1 LDEGFFEDLDKEI
14 RKTFRALEDEIA
26 RLINEAEMSTGCLEP
41 LTRIAETVDEV
52 IVSFDLPGVRKE
64 DIRVTGTER
73 ALVVEA
79 RCAVKRVWSHSR
91 SLRREF
97 GKFRKTVDLPAKVDV
112 RSAKATYRNGILEI
126 RLKKVE
132 EGEQIPI
139 L

>member
-1 LDEGFFEDLDKEI
+1 MDEDFFEDLNREI
-14 RKTFRALEDEIA
+14 RKTFRALEDEVA

-41 LTRIAETVDEV
+41 LTRITETVDEV
-52 IVSFDLPGVRKE
+52 IVTFDLPGVHKE
-64 DIRVTGTER
+64 DIKVTGTEKT
-73 ALVVEA
+73 LIVEA
-79 RCAVKRVWSHSR
+79 KCAIKRTWSQSR

-112 RSAKATYRNGILEI
+112 RSAKATYRHGILEI
-126 RLKKVE
+126 RLKKQE